1 MNSTDAGVL
10 VQSNVVSYPVKRHPD
25 CNCFHSSDTFI
36 LHVMCILCSGLSRL
50 QAVIKQMNFFSCF
63 DCLLVFFY

>member
-10 VQSNVVSYPVKRHPD
+10 VQTVKLCMIP
-25 CNCFHSSDTFI
+25 CEQASKLLLSFHSSDTFI

-50 QAVIKQMNFFSCF
+50 QAVIKQMNFPVLIAS
-63 DCLLVFFY
+63 